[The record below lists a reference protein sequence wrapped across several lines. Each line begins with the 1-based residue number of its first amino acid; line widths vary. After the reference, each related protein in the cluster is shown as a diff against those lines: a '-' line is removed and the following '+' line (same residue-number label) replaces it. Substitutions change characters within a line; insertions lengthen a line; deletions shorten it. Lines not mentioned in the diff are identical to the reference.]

1 VSQVFPP
8 GANAL
13 VRWSIVGLGT
23 LVVLVVSVASATYWS
38 PVVTQVNVAKEQP
51 VPFSHARHVIGNGM
65 DCRYCHTTVETSHFA
80 GIPATE
86 TCMTCRSQIL
96 NDQPMFNPVNESW
109 NDDTPMEW
117 TRVSDLPD
125 FVYFDHSV
133 HVKQGIGC
141 STCHGPVDEMTLTWK
156 AETFHMS
163 WCIRCHRAPE
173 KFIRPRSEVF
183 NMAWDKDS
191 TKLGWNSEN
200 PDEAWNQAV
209 HGPELVKAH
218 NIQVEQLRN
227 CSICHR

>member
-1 VSQVFPP
+1 
-8 GANAL
+8 
-13 VRWSIVGLGT
+13 
-23 LVVLVVSVASATYWS
+23 
-38 PVVTQVNVAKEQP
+38 
-51 VPFSHARHVIGNGM
+51 M

-86 TCMTCRSQIL
+86 TCMTCHSQIL